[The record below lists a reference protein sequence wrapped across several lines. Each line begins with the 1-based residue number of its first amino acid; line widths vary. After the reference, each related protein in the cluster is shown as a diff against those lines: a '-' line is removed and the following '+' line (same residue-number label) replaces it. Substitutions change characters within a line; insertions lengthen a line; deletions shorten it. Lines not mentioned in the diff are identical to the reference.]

1 MNGNDSGHEHVGTF
15 QLVVLILSVVVLGAL
30 FADTAF
36 KLPTQISNILQSVD
50 TLVCVLLLSDFGI
63 RFYRAKS
70 KLAFMKW
77 GWIDLIA
84 SIPNIPILRM
94 GRLVRILRVIRLLR
108 AIRAT
113 HKITSIILQDK
124 IKTGFA
130 SVILSSFLL
139 VTFASIGILICE
151 QTEPTANIKTAG
163 DAVWWSVTTITTVGY
178 GDKYPVT
185 AEGRALAMMLMVCGA
200 GTFALVSGLVASS
213 IIGIKKDKGEGQ
225 NEIIDRLKRLEEKI
239 DALNHN
245 GSSPD

>member
-1 MNGNDSGHEHVGTF
+1 MNGNNSNHEPVGLF
-15 QLVVLILSVVVLGAL
+15 QLIVLILSVVVLGAL

-36 KLPTQISNILQSVD
+36 KLPPQISNVLQTVD
-50 TLVCVLLLSDFGI
+50 TLVCVLLLSDFAV

-70 KLAFMKW
+70 KLTFMKW

-84 SIPNIPILRM
+84 SIPNIPILRI

-113 HKITSIILQDK
+113 HKITSLILQDK

-151 QTEPTANIKTAG
+151 QPEPTANIKTAE
-163 DAVWWSVTTITTVGY
+163 DAVWWSVATITTVGY

-185 AEGRALAMMLMVCGA
+185 AEGRVLAMMLMVCGA
-200 GTFALVSGLVASS
+200 GMFGLVSGLVASS
-213 IIGIKKDKGEGQ
+213 FIGIKKDNGDHQ
-225 NEIIDRLKRLEEKI
+225 TEIIERLKKLEEKI
-239 DALNHN
+239 DDLNHK
-245 GSSPD
+245 SSFE

>member
-1 MNGNDSGHEHVGTF
+1 MSGNNSNHEQVGLF

-36 KLPTQISNILQSVD
+36 KLPTQISNVLQTVD
-50 TLVCVLLLSDFGI
+50 TLVCVLLLSDFGV

-84 SIPNIPILRM
+84 SIPNIPVLRI
-94 GRLVRILRVIRLLR
+94 GRLFRILRVIRLLR
-108 AIRAT
+108 AVRAT
-113 HKITSIILQDK
+113 HKITSIILRNK
-124 IKTGFA
+124 IQTGFA

-151 QTEPTANIKTAG
+151 QPEPTANIKTAG
-163 DAVWWSVTTITTVGY
+163 DAVWWSVATITTVGY

-185 AEGRALAMMLMVCGA
+185 AEGRVLAMMLMVCGA
-200 GTFALVSGLVASS
+200 GMFGLVSGLVASS
-213 IIGIKKDKGEGQ
+213 FIGVKKDKDDGQ
-225 NEIIDRLKRLEEKI
+225 SEIIERLKKLEEKI
-239 DALNHN
+239 DALNCKS
-245 GSSPD
+245 GSE

>member
-1 MNGNDSGHEHVGTF
+1 MNENNSNHERVGLF

-36 KLPTQISNILQSVD
+36 KLPAQISNVLQTVD

-70 KLAFMKW
+70 KLTFMKW
-77 GWIDLIA
+77 GWIDLVA
-84 SIPNIPILRM
+84 SIPNIPILRI

-113 HKITSIILQDK
+113 HKITSVILQDK

-130 SVILSSFLL
+130 SVILSAFLL

-151 QTEPTANIKTAG
+151 QPEPTANIKTAE
-163 DAVWWSVTTITTVGY
+163 DAVWWSVATITTVGY

-185 AEGRALAMMLMVCGA
+185 AEGRVLAMMLMVCGA
-200 GTFALVSGLVASS
+200 GMFGLVSGLVASS
-213 IIGIKKDKGEGQ
+213 FIGIKKDKGDCQ
-225 NEIIDRLKRLEEKI
+225 TEIIERLKKLEEKI
-239 DALNHN
+239 DALNHKI
-245 GSSPD
+245 SSD

>member
-1 MNGNDSGHEHVGTF
+1 MNGSNSNHEHVGVF
-15 QLVVLILSVVVLGAL
+15 QLVILILSVVVLGAL

-36 KLPTQISNILQSVD
+36 KLPPQISNVLQTVD
-50 TLVCVLLLSDFGI
+50 TLVCILLLSDFGV
-63 RFYRAKS
+63 RLYRAKS

-84 SIPNIPILRM
+84 SIPNIPILRI

-151 QTEPTANIKTAG
+151 QPEPAANIKTAE
-163 DAVWWSVTTITTVGY
+163 DAVWWSVATITTVGY

-185 AEGRALAMMLMVCGA
+185 AEGRVLAMMLMVCGA
-200 GTFALVSGLVASS
+200 GMFGLVSGLVASS
-213 IIGIKKDKGEGQ
+213 FIGIKKDKGDGQ
-225 NEIIDRLKRLEEKI
+225 TEIIERLKKLEEKI
-239 DALNHN
+239 DDMNRKSRLE
-245 GSSPD
+245 